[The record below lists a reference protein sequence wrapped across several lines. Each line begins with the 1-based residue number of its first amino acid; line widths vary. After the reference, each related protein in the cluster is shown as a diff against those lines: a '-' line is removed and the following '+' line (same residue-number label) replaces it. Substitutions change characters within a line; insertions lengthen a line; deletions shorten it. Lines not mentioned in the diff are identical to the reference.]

1 MYHVSYIMDSE
12 MEITE
17 VRIYPFD
24 TTSYGGK
31 TKAFA
36 EITLNGTLT
45 IRGLRVIESK
55 SGGLFVSYPSQVGR
69 EGKPRSLVIFTD
81 NKLREQ
87 IRRVV
92 IDAYREQ
99 EGI

>member
-1 MYHVSYIMDSE
+1 

-17 VRIYPFD
+17 VTIYPFD
-24 TTSYGGK
+24 TTSYGGR

-36 EITLNGTLT
+36 EITIDGMLT
-45 IRGLRVIESK
+45 IRGLRVVEAK

-81 NKLREQ
+81 NKLRDD
-87 IRRVV
+87 IRRAV
-92 IDAYREQ
+92 IDVYREQ
-99 EGI
+99 EE

>member
-1 MYHVSYIMDSE
+1 

-17 VRIYPFD
+17 VKIYPFD
-24 TTSYGGK
+24 TTSYGGR
-31 TKAFA
+31 TKAFV
-36 EITLNGTLT
+36 EITVDGLLT

-69 EGKPRSLVIFTD
+69 EGKPRSLVIFEN

-87 IRRVV
+87 IRRAV

-99 EGI
+99 DS

>member
-1 MYHVSYIMDSE
+1 

-17 VRIYPFD
+17 VKIYPFD
-24 TTSYGGK
+24 TTSYGGR
-31 TKAFA
+31 TKAFV
-36 EITLNGTLT
+36 EITVDELLT

-69 EGKPRSLVIFTD
+69 EGKPRSLVIFEN

-87 IRRVV
+87 IRRAV

-99 EGI
+99 EG

>member
-1 MYHVSYIMDSE
+1 

-17 VRIYPFD
+17 VKIYPFD
-24 TTSYGGK
+24 TTSYGGR
-31 TKAFA
+31 TKAFV
-36 EITLNGTLT
+36 EITVDELLT

-69 EGKPRSLVIFTD
+69 EGKPRSLVIFESS
-81 NKLREQ
+81 KLRTQ
-87 IRRVV
+87 IRRAV

-99 EGI
+99 EG